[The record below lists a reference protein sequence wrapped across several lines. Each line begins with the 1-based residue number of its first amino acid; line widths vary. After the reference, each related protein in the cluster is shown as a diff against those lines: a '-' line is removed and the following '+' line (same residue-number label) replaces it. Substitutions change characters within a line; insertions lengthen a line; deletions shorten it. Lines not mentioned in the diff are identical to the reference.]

1 MLEYGIT
8 ALQTQPSLFKQMSIS
23 KIVDKRK
30 HQDIGYF
37 ISAKYTDM
45 IADVIKAIEKKEK
58 IAKLQRLKHSNS
70 NYTPK
75 AIPILPKNLKKI
87 SSILKVI

>member
-8 ALQTQPSLFKQMSIS
+8 TLQTQPSLFKQMTIS

-37 ISAKYTDM
+37 ISSKYASL
-45 IADVIKAIEKKEK
+45 IEEVIEKIEHQEK
-58 IAKLQRLKHSNS
+58 IEKLQK
-70 NYTPK
+70 
-75 AIPILPKNLKKI
+75 LKKFQDLEFLELGVDDG
-87 SSILKVI
+87 LK

>member
-30 HQDIGYF
+30 HEAIGYF
-37 ISAKYTDM
+37 ISAKYEDIM
-45 IADVIKAIEKKEK
+45 VDVIKKIEKREK
-58 IAKLQRLKHSNS
+58 IAKLKMLKNHQDLEFLEVG
-70 NYTPK
+70 
-75 AIPILPKNLKKI
+75 IDDGLK
-87 SSILKVI
+87 